1 MKSHVTFSKQQRHG
15 IFLLVTIIV
24 VLQALYFYLRFPEP
38 EILVDSEALVSLERE
53 VDSLKQIEIANRIPK
68 LYPVNPNYINDYRG
82 MLFGMSNQEIDRL
95 LAFRKTGRWI
105 NSVAQFQGVTKVSDS
120 LLETIKPYLKFP
132 EWTKNKKTV
141 FSSPEKNKT
150 YAQKAD
156 LNTATAEALQRVSG
170 IGPVLSERIIKYR
183 NSFVGGFIAD
193 VQLTDVYGLTPESIS
208 NINKMFTVK
217 TPRSVTKLN
226 INKASLE
233 QLVTVQHIDY
243 ELAHRIIEQRML
255 REGFKTW
262 EEIKKVKGFPADK
275 IEIIQLY
282 LQIE

>member
-15 IFLLVTIIV
+15 IFLLIGIIV
-24 VLQALYFYLRFPEP
+24 ILQTVCFYLRFSEP
-38 EILVDSEALVSLERE
+38 EIMVDSEDLMVLKRE
-53 VDSLKQIEIANRIPK
+53 VDSLKQMEMASRMPK

-82 MLFGMSNQEIDRL
+82 DLFGMSNEEIDRL
-95 LAFRKTGRWI
+95 LEFREGGQWI
-105 NSVAQFQGVTKVSDS
+105 NSVAQFQAVTKVSDS

-132 EWTKNKKTV
+132 EWTNNKKTT
-141 FSSPEKNKT
+141 FLSIEKNKT
-150 YAQKAD
+150 FAQKGD
-156 LNTATAEALQRVSG
+156 LNTATAQQLQEVNG
-170 IGPVLSERIIKYR
+170 IGPVLSERIIKFR
-183 NSFVGGFIAD
+183 NRFVGGFIAD
-193 VQLTDVYGLTPESIS
+193 IQLTDIYGLTPESIS

-217 TPRSVTKLN
+217 TPRAVTKLN
-226 INKASLE
+226 INTASLE

-243 ELAHRIIEQRML
+243 DLAHSIIEQRIL

-262 EEIKKVKGFPADK
+262 DEIKKVKGFPADK

>member
-15 IFLLVTIIV
+15 IFLLITIIV
-24 VLQALYFYLRFPEP
+24 VLQAAYFYLRFSEP
-38 EILVDSEALVSLERE
+38 EIPVDSEVLVALERE
-53 VDSLKQIEIANRIPK
+53 VDSLKQIEIASRIPK
-68 LYPVNPNYINDYRG
+68 LYPINPNYINDYRG
-82 MLFGMSNQEIDRL
+82 MLFGMSNEEIDRL
-95 LAFRKTGRWI
+95 LAFRKTGKWI
-105 NSVAQFQGVTKVSDS
+105 NSVAEFQVVTKVSDS
-120 LLETIKPYLKFP
+120 LLEAIKPYLQFP

-141 FSSPEKNKT
+141 FPSTEKNKT

-156 LNTATAEALQRVSG
+156 LNTATAEALQSVNG

-193 VQLTDVYGLTPESIS
+193 IQLMDVYGLTPESIS

-226 INKASLE
+226 INTASLE
-233 QLVTVQHIDY
+233 QLVTAQHIDY
-243 ELAHRIIEQRML
+243 DLAHRIIEQRIL